1 MFEKHI
7 SFSAKGITRK
17 IVSMILLPSKQPT
30 ENNSAAKK
38 KTMPR
43 IIRYF
48 QKDSQVS
55 NEGRGRLGKGVSK
68 QTLIQSPQIE
78 FPIQF
83 SFIFV

>member
-17 IVSMILLPSKQPT
+17 IVSMMLLSSKQPT
-30 ENNSAAKK
+30 ENSSAARK

-55 NEGRGRLGKGVSK
+55 NKGRG
-68 QTLIQSPQIE
+68 
-78 FPIQF
+78 
-83 SFIFV
+83 